1 MELNTAWNAQAGI
14 FAALETPTS
23 MPTWLAQSHPLDT
36 NVGWSQTRLGEHAA
50 SLEASHT
57 ASTGTPSLIQQ
68 DLYFG
73 QTRSNGCPISEAEF
87 QRFVDSIITPRFS
100 AGLTIFNAEGQLRK
114 YSGEDGITVIT
125 LYAEDTSESQAAIDQ
140 IVKRYRQQF
149 GASVLQ
155 VTNEDELKVGFGV
168 DENLIDND
176 PVPELIQVDLSFG
189 RNIGN
194 VEGVSQKQFQAFV
207 DREITPR
214 FPLGLTNFDAKGQFL
229 SGNGQLIREPSETI
243 SLIIEDTQANETA
256 IDEIVAAYI
265 KQFQQESVLIAVNED
280 ITVAF
285 GPTQDLIDNDPIPER
300 IQVDLFFGRN
310 IGGVEGVSE
319 SQFQDFLNTAVGGYF
334 KQFTVLDADGQFL
347 SSTDDLVRERSKE
360 VSLVI
365 EDTQANENAINA
377 VVSDYI
383 KRFQQ
388 ESVLVVVDED
398 IRVNRNPAKSKRW
411 DTNNTR

>member
-1 MELNTAWNAQAGI
+1 MELSTAWNAQAGI
-14 FAALETPTS
+14 FAALETPTAT
-23 MPTWLAQSHPLDT
+23 PAWLAQSHPLNT
-36 NVGWSQTRLGEHAA
+36 ILGWSQATLGEHAA
-50 SLEASHT
+50 SLESSLT
-57 ASTGTPSLIQQ
+57 ASTETPSLIQQ

-73 QTRSNGCPISEAEF
+73 QTRSNGCPISDTEF
-87 QRFVDSIITPRFS
+87 QRFVDSVITSRFS
-100 AGLTIFNAEGQLRK
+100 AGLTIFDAEGQLRK
-114 YSGEDGITVIT
+114 QSGKNSIKVIT

-140 IVKRYRQQF
+140 IVKNYRKQF
-149 GASVLQ
+149 GINVLQ
-155 VTNEDELKVGFGV
+155 VTNEDDLRIGFGV
-168 DENLIDND
+168 GENLIDND
-176 PVPELIQVDLSFG
+176 PEPELIQVDLFFG

-194 VEGVSQKQFQAFV
+194 VESVSQEQFQAFV

-214 FPLGLTNFDAKGQFL
+214 FPLGLTNLDAKGQFL
-229 SGNGQLIREPSETI
+229 SGNGQLIREPSETV

-285 GPTQDLIDNDPIPER
+285 GPSQDLIDSDPVPER

-319 SQFQDFLNTAVGGYF
+319 SQFQAFLNTVIGGYF

-347 SSTDDLVRERSKE
+347 SSTGALVKERSKE
-360 VSLVI
+360 VSLII

-388 ESVLVVVDED
+388 ESVLIVVDED
-398 IRVNRNPAKSKRW
+398 ISVNRNPAKSKRW
-411 DTNNTR
+411 DTNSTR